1 MKPLIRDAICRGTRE
16 HRRTKELAAIID
28 LRSDT
33 VTRPTPETRAAMAA
47 AEVGDNVYGED
58 PTVNL
63 LERRAAE
70 VFVREGFWPAHL
82 ARMRFG
88 S

>member
-1 MKPLIRDAICRGTRE
+1 
-16 HRRTKELAAIID
+16 
-28 LRSDT
+28 
-33 VTRPTPETRAAMAA
+33 MAA

-88 S
+88 W